1 MVIDYKAIAKR
12 IEFARKDKKISKK
25 DIAKKLDVTENFFIN
40 LEKGDITISLVNL
53 VKLSEILDV
62 SIDYL
67 VMGQEK
73 NKFLERDF
81 ADILAKCTK
90 EQENFI
96 YEIAELVV
104 QMNL

>member
-1 MVIDYKAIAKR
+1 MVLDYKAIAKR
-12 IEFARKDKKISKK
+12 IKFTREEKKIQIK
-25 DIAKKLDVTENFFIN
+25 DIAKKLETRESFFEN
-40 LEKGDITISLVNL
+40 LEKGNVTINLETL
-53 VKLSEILDV
+53 VKISEILDV

-67 VMGQEK
+67 VIGQEK
-73 NKFLERDF
+73 NKFLEKDF

>member
-1 MVIDYKAIAKR
+1 MVLDYKAIAKR
-12 IEFARKDKKISKK
+12 IQFTREEKKIPIK
-25 DIAKKLDVTENFFIN
+25 DIAKKLETREKFFEN
-40 LEKGDITISLVNL
+40 LEKGNVTINLETL
-53 VKLSEILDV
+53 VKISEILDV

-67 VMGQEK
+67 VIGAEK
-73 NKFLERDF
+73 NKKLERDF
-81 ADILAKCTK
+81 ANILAKCTK